1 MTEPATTGQIKV
13 LLAGISQMTGVR
25 FRYKKW
31 AKRFGPRCYGV
42 ERWYKNNWWA
52 RSCKG
57 YETLEELR
65 EATLHWYNLACEIE
79 NEEHHKENRARE
91 EEYEK
96 RNSARVYPP

>member
-1 MTEPATTGQIKV
+1 MTEPASPGHIKV
-13 LLAGISQMTGVR
+13 LLAGISDMTGVK

-42 ERWYKNNWWA
+42 ERWYKKGCWA

-65 EATLHWYNLACEIE
+65 AATIHWYNLACEIE
-79 NEEHHKENRARE
+79 NNEYQNEARARE
-91 EEYEK
+91 EEYDK
-96 RNSARVYPP
+96 RRKGVQV